1 MVDFLRPAQPDAYRP
16 GVTVL
21 HMMSHSNVE
30 PVGTTDTPGG
40 PCPAVQADP
49 VLLAAYEALITYG
62 PSRATLTDVAKR
74 AGVSRMTVYRRYD
87 TLSRLM
93 SAVLTAELG
102 SLLATASD
110 EAREGND
117 AQRLSALVA
126 EASRL
131 IAEHPLMSQL
141 LTLEPES
148 LLPVIVQRRGST
160 QMAAEAALAGLIA
173 ASTDGSVHITDPAQA
188 ARTLVT
194 AASGFV
200 FGSSRRDGSGAD
212 WTEIERLCLG
222 YLSGGLS

>member
-1 MVDFLRPAQPDAYRP
+1 ML
-16 GVTVL
+16 
-21 HMMSHSNVE
+21 SHSNAQQDQ
-30 PVGTTDTPGG
+30 PLPSATQPSA
-40 PCPAVQADP
+40 AVTADP
-49 VLLAAYEALITYG
+49 VLLAAYEALVNYG

-93 SAVLTAELG
+93 SAVLTAELV
-102 SLLATASD
+102 SLLALASD
-110 EAREGND
+110 QAREGSD

-131 IAEHPLMSQL
+131 IAEHPLMSRL

-148 LLPVIVQRRGST
+148 LLPVIVERRGST
-160 QMAAEAALAGLIA
+160 QMAAEAALAALIA
-173 ASTDGSVHITDPAQA
+173 DSSDGSIRVADPALA

-200 FGSSRRDGSGAD
+200 FSSSRRDGSGSAWD
-212 WTEIERLCLG
+212 EVERLCLG
-222 YLSGGLS
+222 YLTGGAA